1 MPRPYKPIAFAN
13 EFIQKSDPSGIEHM
27 KLQKLVYCSYGW
39 WLAYHDDPILSEE
52 PQVWAH
58 GPVFKSLYHALK
70 HHGRTPI
77 TQLQKDMPFQPIPRV
92 DDGDTEVCSLLD
104 WIWERYGSKTAF
116 YLSDLTHQA
125 GSPWQTIAAD
135 YNFRVPSNTSIP
147 AETIKKHYRELV
159 SEYGFDRATA

>member
-13 EFIQKSDPSGIEHM
+13 EFIQKADPPGVEHM

-58 GPVFKSLYHALK
+58 GPVFKSLYHVLK
-70 HHGRTPI
+70 THGRTPI
-77 TQLQKDMPFQPIPRV
+77 KQLQNEPFQPIARV
-92 DDGDTEVCSLLD
+92 DNGDAEVCSLLD
-104 WIWERYGSKTAF
+104 WIWEQYGSKTAF
-116 YLSDLTHQA
+116 YLSDLTHKD
-125 GSPWQTIAAD
+125 GSPWQMVAAS

-147 AETIKKHYRELV
+147 KDVIQKHYRELV
-159 SEYGFDRATA
+159 KEYGFGRVPA